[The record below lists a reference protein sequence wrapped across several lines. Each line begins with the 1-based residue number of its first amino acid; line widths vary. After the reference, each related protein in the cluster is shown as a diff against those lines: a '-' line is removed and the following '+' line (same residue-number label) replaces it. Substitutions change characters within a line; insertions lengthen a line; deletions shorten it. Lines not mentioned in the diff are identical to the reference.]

1 MRFVFLLLHHRRV
14 HLKSVLLS
22 LYTHSMYID
31 RHATPQNCAH
41 SRSYF
46 LLNSF
51 HLSLTQFSDNDDDEN
66 YSAERRNK
74 NLFSITLNCDTL
86 NVVVVVEE
94 GGKSQITL
102 MEKKH
107 QISPTK

>member
-1 MRFVFLLLHHRRV
+1 MGAIRSFSSSSSSSSTSV

-41 SRSYF
+41 SPRSYF

-51 HLSLTQFSDNDDDEN
+51 HLSLTQ
-66 YSAERRNK
+66 
-74 NLFSITLNCDTL
+74 
-86 NVVVVVEE
+86 
-94 GGKSQITL
+94 
-102 MEKKH
+102 
-107 QISPTK
+107 